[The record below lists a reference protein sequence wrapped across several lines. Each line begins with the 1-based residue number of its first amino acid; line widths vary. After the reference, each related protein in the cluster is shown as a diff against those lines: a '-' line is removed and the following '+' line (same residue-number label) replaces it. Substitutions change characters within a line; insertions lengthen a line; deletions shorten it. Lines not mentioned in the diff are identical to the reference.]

1 MKKDVGLVGMIL
13 ALLAAVIWTANCI
26 VLLLYA
32 GEATP
37 VRVIL
42 IVDVVCAIIW
52 WIVFMVAVQ
61 VRRKNRNQAEHE
73 PQKRK

>member
-1 MKKDVGLVGMIL
+1 MKKGVGLAGLIL

-32 GEATP
+32 GEAMP

-42 IVDVVCAIIW
+42 IVDVVCAVIW
-52 WIVFMVAVQ
+52 WIVFVVAVLL
-61 VRRKNRNQAEHE
+61 RRKNRNQAEQE

>member
-32 GEATP
+32 GGATP

-42 IVDVVCAIIW
+42 IVDGVCAIIW
-52 WIVFMVAVQ
+52 WIVFMVAVL